1 MDNYKPKYCVGT
13 TYHKLNGDRSQAN
26 AWGEWDPDK
35 FTVEDSAFGF
45 IVMENGATIML
56 RSSWALNTLDVR
68 EAVTSVC
75 GTKAGGDMF
84 GGGVTINGVKN
95 DRQYRTDV
103 CMTAGGAA
111 FYEGLTG
118 DNPETR
124 EARLFYNAVKN
135 GTKPSVDP
143 EQAYCVT
150 RILEG
155 IYISAKTGDIYRF
168 DNN

>member
-1 MDNYKPKYCVGT
+1 
-13 TYHKLNGDRSQAN
+13 
-26 AWGEWDPDK
+26 
-35 FTVEDSAFGF
+35 
-45 IVMENGATIML
+45 MENGATIML

-124 EARLFYNAVKN
+124 EARPPLTRSRHTASQESLRVSISPQRPAISTALITTEP
-135 GTKPSVDP
+135 GTKG
-143 EQAYCVT
+143 A
-150 RILEG
+150 
-155 IYISAKTGDIYRF
+155 
-168 DNN
+168 

>member
-1 MDNYKPKYCVGT
+1 
-13 TYHKLNGDRSQAN
+13 
-26 AWGEWDPDK
+26 
-35 FTVEDSAFGF
+35 
-45 IVMENGATIML
+45 
-56 RSSWALNTLDVR
+56 
-68 EAVTSVC
+68 
-75 GTKAGGDMF
+75 MF